1 MSSKALEVAR
11 QGDRDRPHCSGMV
24 RAKGSPNVFT
34 NGRPTQR
41 EGVDPNTKHLKFAG
55 DKCVP
60 HTAVIAK
67 GSRTVF
73 VNGIP
78 IGRITDPLVS
88 CTNVAQGSPNVY
100 AGG

>member
-1 MSSKALEVAR
+1 MSKALPVAR
-11 QGDRDRPHCSGMV
+11 EGDPDVRHCSGMV

-34 NGRPTQR
+34 NGRCTQR

-60 HTAVIAK
+60 HTAVIAR

-78 IGRITDPLVS
+78 IGRENDPLVS
-88 CTNVAQGSPNVY
+88 CTSVAKGSPNVY